1 MSPKFRFLSLTIA
14 VIIAVLTFSF
24 AMAQTKVTED
34 KIKSISFQQMSS
46 ILKALETRNYADF
59 SKNFSEQMIKAE
71 TSEKFAQLS
80 EKFDKSLGKL
90 VSVDYMGFYVLGAN
104 TVTLFK
110 ARYDKSRDD
119 VFIRLVIEFKE
130 NTHEVTGL
138 WLN

>member
-1 MSPKFRFLSLTIA
+1 MSVKFRILSLIIG
-14 VIIAVLTFSF
+14 VIMVSLMFSF
-24 AMAQTKVTED
+24 AMAQAKVTED
-34 KIKSISFQQMSS
+34 KIKAIASQQMSS
-46 ILKALETRNYADF
+46 MLKALESRNYADF

-71 TSEKFAQLS
+71 TTEKFNQLS

-90 VSVDYMGFYVLGAN
+90 LSIDYIGFYLQEPN

-110 ARYDKSRDD
+110 ARYEKSKDD

-130 NTHEVTGL
+130 ESHVVTGL